1 MINHGWFM
9 ENMDRGLAVPKR
21 PKIPQ
26 MPQKLSAKSLGLW
39 WKKASLGVHSPWMI
53 FLIGRVKQWREKSK
67 LWEGVLLLQY
77 IFFTKQ
83 AERRISTR
91 NKNHR
96 KILTNGRV
104 CKYVCKSY
112 IFQIVTCDY
121 FSKQFCLFLCIKK
134 QNWPENSFY
143 VTLPQQCAISLV

>member
-1 MINHGWFM
+1 M
-9 ENMDRGLAVPKR
+9 
-21 PKIPQ
+21 
-26 MPQKLSAKSLGLW
+26 
-39 WKKASLGVHSPWMI
+39 
-53 FLIGRVKQWREKSK
+53 KQWREKSK

-112 IFQIVTCDY
+112 IFQIVTCNY
-121 FSKQFCLFLCIKK
+121 FSKQFCLFICIKK
-134 QNWPENSFY
+134 NKIELKIVFMSHFHSNVQFH
-143 VTLPQQCAISLV
+143 LFSLKFRNKKKVSLLILKFFHADLEKKVPK

>member
-1 MINHGWFM
+1 MSPSRA
-9 ENMDRGLAVPKR
+9 EKPLAK
-21 PKIPQ
+21 
-26 MPQKLSAKSLGLW
+26 AELGLITMGYFF
-39 WKKASLGVHSPWMI
+39 KI
-53 FLIGRVKQWREKSK
+53 DRVKQWREKSK

-104 CKYVCKSY
+104 A
-112 IFQIVTCDY
+112 
-121 FSKQFCLFLCIKK
+121 
-134 QNWPENSFY
+134 N
-143 VTLPQQCAISLV
+143 ISLV

>member
-1 MINHGWFM
+1 MTRDSQAKNAP
-9 ENMDRGLAVPKR
+9 NCLPKTK
-21 PKIPQ
+21 P
-26 MPQKLSAKSLGLW
+26 LGFW
-39 WKKASLGVHSPWMI
+39 WKKASLGVHSPWII
-53 FLIGRVKQWREKSK
+53 FIIGRVKQWREKSK

-112 IFQIVTCDY
+112 IFQIVTCNY
-121 FSKQFCLFLCIKK
+121 FSKQFCLFICIEK
-134 QNWPENSFY
+134 QNWTENSFY